1 MKAGP
6 KNSIREIELLF
17 KEQYALLCLVS
28 FSIVKDKDASK
39 DIVQDFFMS
48 YWQRKETILLATSFK
63 AYAVKAVKNLSF
75 LYLEK
80 IKKDE
85 TLLENLDIQPFED
98 QQVHNVLDK
107 PSDFSKIQEL
117 IDRLPESR
125 RNIFISFVVQGMSYS
140 EIAETNGITVN
151 TVKTQMKRAYAFLRA
166 EATEDMLYLFLLFI
180 CLSFIF

>member
-1 MKAGP
+1 MKEQSE
-6 KNSIREIELLF
+6 NSIREIERLF

-28 FSIVKDKDASK
+28 FGIVKDRDTSK

-48 YWQRKETILLATSFK
+48 YWQRKETILVTTSFK
-63 AYAVKAVKNLSF
+63 AYAIKAVKNLS
-75 LYLEK
+75 LLHVEK
-80 IKKDE
+80 AKKNK
-85 TLLENLDIQPFED
+85 TLLKNLEIETFEE
-98 QQVHNVLDK
+98 QQVFNK
-107 PSDFSKIQEL
+107 QRDFSKIKDL
-117 IDRLPESR
+117 VDRLPESR

-140 EIAETNGITVN
+140 EIAENYGITVN

>member
-1 MKAGP
+1 MKVGP
-6 KNSIREIELLF
+6 HKSIREIELLF
-17 KEQYALLCLVS
+17 KEQYALLCLIS
-28 FSIVKDKDASK
+28 FGIVKDKHASK

-48 YWQRKETILLATSFK
+48 YWQRKETILLTTSFK

-80 IKKDE
+80 VKKNE
-85 TLLENLDIQPFED
+85 TLLDHLHIQPFED
-98 QQVHNVLDK
+98 QVHDAIDT
-107 PSDFSKIQEL
+107 PRDFSKIQEL

-140 EIAETNGITVN
+140 EIAETYGITIN

-166 EATEDMLYLFLLFI
+166 EATEDMLYFFI
-180 CLSFIF
+180 IISSLAF